1 MNYILKVTETNN
13 KVGKFHYQVIDE
25 SGNILS
31 ERRSNRKYV
40 AATING
46 VFFFGRIDL
55 VGKGD
60 HGRFLKDDYIK
71 NTHPEYYQ
79 LISSI
84 AYKQ

>member
-13 KVGKFHYQVIDE
+13 KAGKFHYQVIDE
-25 SGNILS
+25 AGNVLT
-31 ERRSNRKYV
+31 ERRSNREYV

-46 VFFFGRIDL
+46 AFFFGRVDL

-60 HGRFLKDDYIK
+60 HGRYLKSDNIK
-71 NTHPEYYQ
+71 NTDPEYYQ
-79 LISSI
+79 RISCI

>member
-13 KVGKFHYQVIDE
+13 KAGKFLYQIIDE
-25 SGNILS
+25 TGNVLT
-31 ERRSNRKYV
+31 ERRSNREYV

-46 VFFFGRIDL
+46 ACFFGRVDL

-60 HGRFLKDDYIK
+60 HKLFLKQDSIK
-71 NTHPEYYQ
+71 NDPEAYKGF
-79 LISSI
+79 SCI

>member
-13 KVGKFHYQVIDE
+13 KAGKFHYQVIDE
-25 SGNILS
+25 AGNVLH
-31 ERRSNRKYV
+31 ERRSHREYV

-46 VFFFGRIDL
+46 AFFFGRVDL

-60 HGRFLKDDYIK
+60 HKLFLKQESIK
-71 NTHPEYYQ
+71 NNPEEYKGF
-79 LISSI
+79 SCI